1 MRSQRLLE
9 RLLRGAVRNVRFQDV
24 EVLLEDLGFQLVR
37 TRGSHHIYT
46 HPKIPRALPLQPVNG
61 EAKPYQ
67 LRQLAK
73 LVAEYNLLEDA
84 DP

>member
-1 MRSQRLLE
+1 MPWRSRRCAGTGIDRENWSTRSLSKKPAQ
-9 RLLRGAVRNVRFQDV
+9 
-24 EVLLEDLGFQLVR
+24 
-37 TRGSHHIYT
+37 RGSHHIYT

-84 DP
+84 DS